1 MLLPLLLVRQFF
13 FLVLIDTLLTSNP
26 AFARDRRRDSVPAS
40 VMARFIE
47 ERQTVTFVSG
57 CPANPGPT
65 DDDKDCLFDQ
75 GNLQACQ
82 DTVANNEIQPLIDCL
97 NGVCP
102 NNPPGVNVC
111 EAAKALHLKDVT
123 A

>member
-1 MLLPLLLVRQFF
+1 MLLPLLLVRRFL

-26 AFARDRRRDSVPAS
+26 AFARDLRRDSVPAS

-47 ERQTVTFVSG
+47 ERQTVNFVSG

-65 DDDKDCLFDQ
+65 DEEKDCLFDQ

-82 DTVANNEIQPLIDCL
+82 DTVANNDLQPLIDCL
-97 NGVCP
+97 NGICP
-102 NNPPGVNVC
+102 NNSAGVNIC

-123 A
+123 I